1 MEEQRFGLKGALASG
16 AAGLFGVGT
25 GLSASAQEEDDT
37 DAVVV
42 DDAST
47 ASSGDTTV
55 SVVDGVPTFTV
66 EEEVEAEDDEAAE
79 DEGAEDDGAEA
90 EDDEAED
97 EEAEGEEVETEDE
110 TSEISADAGLSLVDA
125 SGGNNNFSFVS

>member
-47 ASSGDTTV
+47 ASSGGTTV

-79 DEGAEDDGAEA
+79 DEGAEDDG
-90 EDDEAED
+90 AED